1 MLTLVLG
8 GMRSGKS
15 AFAMQLA
22 EQTGRTVTYLAT
34 GVATDAE
41 MDRRIDLHRKAR
53 NPAWSVVEEPLTI
66 GSAFSARPDVVL
78 LDSVD
83 TWLANRMDEA
93 GEAATIGDAQ
103 ETLLSACS
111 QELSALE
118 RSANQVIAVSSEVG
132 MSLVPTTRYGRSFA
146 DMLGALNQRLAAT
159 AAEVHLV
166 VAGIPVRL
174 DAGGA
179 SR

>member
-15 AFAMQLA
+15 AFAVRLA
-22 EQTGRTVTYLAT
+22 ERTGRPVTYLAT

-41 MDRRIDLHRKAR
+41 MDRRIDLHKRGR
-53 NPAWSVVEEPLTI
+53 NPDWTVVEEPLSI
-66 GSAFSARPDVVL
+66 GSAVSPRQDVVL

-83 TWLANRMDEA
+83 SWLANRMEEA
-93 GEAATIGDAQ
+93 GGAGVIGGAQ
-103 ETLLSACS
+103 EELISACS
-111 QELSALE
+111 HELTALE
-118 RSANQVIAVSSEVG
+118 GSVNQVIAVSSEVG
-132 MSLVPTTRYGRSFA
+132 MSLVPTTRYGRAFA
-146 DMLGALNQRLAAT
+146 DALGLLNQRLSAV

-174 DAGGA
+174 DAEGG